1 MSGNKA
7 EERKG
12 SVLRRKDKVWPQ
24 GQQICQ
30 LLEPRDRE
38 TEDGEM
44 KDREKKGRKN
54 VAFQKRRKL
63 RLQEQTALIP
73 VKPSHS
79 VM

>member
-1 MSGNKA
+1 MSGAKA
-7 EERKG
+7 EERRG
-12 SVLRRKDKVWPQ
+12 SVLRRKDRA
-24 GQQICQ
+24 GLRASTNTCRS
-30 LLEPRDRE
+30 RDRE

-73 VKPSHS
+73 VKPFTL
-79 VM
+79 